1 MDIAAGQPLTCDEA
15 HVWKT
20 SAIGRNRSTLIADPY
35 CLFGGSGYPL
45 SVHII
50 TPFVP
55 DPPDGSARRQFNVKH
70 SSTRII
76 IGCAFARLKL
86 RFRILLSSNWRRL
99 TLEEYVR
106 WFAACCIVHNMC
118 ITYDHDITAPLEMA
132 NPGDGVDGEGPDRVK
147 AVKKEFDAVVAQE
160 CGDDEGAAAGGYLG
174 PALGSAEEYEAGIE
188 KRTAI
193 ALQVGVDLSAE

>member
-1 MDIAAGQPLTCDEA
+1 MDIAAGQAGSCNDG

-20 SAIGRNRSTLIADPY
+20 SAIGRNRATFIPDPY
-35 CLFGGSGYPL
+35 CLFGDSGYGL
-45 SVHII
+45 SLRII

-55 DPPDGSARRQFNVKH
+55 DPPDGSPRRQFNFKH

-76 IGCAFARLKL
+76 IECAFGRLKM
-86 RFRILLSSNWRRL
+86 RFRVLLKSNWRRQ

-132 NPGDGVDGEGPDRVK
+132 EPGEGEDREGADSVE
-147 AVKKEFDAVVAQE
+147 AFSKEFDAIVAQE
-160 CGDDEGAAAGGYLG
+160 SGKDDAAVVGH
-174 PALGSAEEYEAGIE
+174 LGSAPGADAVDGYEAGVQ
-188 KRTAI
+188 KA
-193 ALQVGVDLSAE
+193 